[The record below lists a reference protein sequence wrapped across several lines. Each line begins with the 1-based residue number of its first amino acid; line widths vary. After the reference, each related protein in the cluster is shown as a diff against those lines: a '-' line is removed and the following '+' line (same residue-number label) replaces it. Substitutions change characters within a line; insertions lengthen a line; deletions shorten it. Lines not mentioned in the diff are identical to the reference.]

1 MKTNG
6 KGLSAKILAALVV
19 FLAAACSFN
28 YDTASQNDDEANL
41 VMETVEYTRIVNG
54 NPEIRVT
61 AREVRRYE
69 TKHVMEMDDFS
80 FEQYNAAPAG
90 ARDHAVNAR
99 GRAEKAVME
108 TDTNNFFMGGG
119 VNIEVISE
127 SIIIETEDVSWRDAE
142 RTLKAPGTV
151 YITRS
156 DGTTLTGTGFSADL
170 SVRSWEFESAV
181 EGSIVEDD

>member
-1 MKTNG
+1 MKTSG
-6 KGLSAKILAALVV
+6 KGVFGTSLAAFFV

-28 YDTASQNDDEANL
+28 YDTAAQNDDDANL

-61 AREVRRYE
+61 AKEVRRYE

-90 ARDHAVNAR
+90 ARVHDVNAR
-99 GRAEKAVME
+99 GRAEKAAME
-108 TDTNNFFMGGG
+108 TDTNNFSMGGG

-127 SIIIETEDVSWRDAE
+127 SITIETEEVSWRDAD
-142 RTLKAPGTV
+142 RTLKAPGMV

-156 DGTTLTGTGFSADL
+156 DGTTLTGAGFSADL
-170 SVRSWEFESAV
+170 SARTWEFESAV